1 MGFEIK
7 NLKTADGK
15 PVSLEGIDAKIVGLL
30 EVVGAALTTQVE
42 TAVAGVG
49 ETVKTTLTESLKPIT
64 TQIEEIKKTAPAP
77 GAPTPKPGE
86 KPAPGDDMP
95 AWAKGLVDSVTA
107 LANERAAEKEQ
118 VTVAGSVKAYLD
130 KHLPNLGDA
139 RAVIERRLVAL
150 KPKDEAA
157 IKQAVTDLREEYRVA
172 GVDVKKFDAD
182 PKGEGAKD
190 QPKDD
195 SPEAVEAKKIKAL
208 REGPRSLVS

>member
-15 PVSLEGIDAKIVGLL
+15 PVSTEGIDAKIVGLL

-64 TQIEEIKKTAPAP
+64 TQIEEIKKAAPAP

-157 IKQAVTDLREEYRVA
+157 IKTAVTELREEYRLA

-182 PKGEGAKD
+182 PKKEGATED
-190 QPKDD
+190 PKD
-195 SPEAVEAKKIKAL
+195 EAARLKAEKI
-208 REGPRSLVS
+208 RQIRDTGPVVKVR